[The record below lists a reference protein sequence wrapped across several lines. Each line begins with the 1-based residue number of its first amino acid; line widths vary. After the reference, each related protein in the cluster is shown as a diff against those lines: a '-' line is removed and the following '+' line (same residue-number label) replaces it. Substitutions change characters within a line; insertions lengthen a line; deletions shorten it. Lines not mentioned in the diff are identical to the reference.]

1 MTPLGP
7 IEEQLALIAAS
18 ASIGGGVALAACL
31 LASSRSL
38 RLPSAVVGL
47 GAPVCGLLLGA
58 GLAGVALLAL
68 GISLPLAALGLGLGS
83 LGLVL
88 LPRVVER
95 SLVAD
100 VRRRSARALAVVA
113 RRLESR
119 GADERAVAR
128 AIDRL
133 SDAARAA

>member
-31 LASSRSL
+31 LASPRPF
-38 RLPSAVVGL
+38 RLPSAHASF
-47 GAPVCGLLLGA
+47 GASACGLLLGA

-68 GISLPLAALGLGLGS
+68 GISLHLAALGLGLGS

-88 LPRVVER
+88 LPRVVEH
-95 SLVAD
+95 SLIAD
-100 VRRRSARALAVVA
+100 ARRRSARALAVVA
-113 RRLESR
+113 RRLERR